1 LKGCLKIWWFGR
13 NNQEEEE
20 RKRRREN
27 VVGAKT
33 VVRTPHVLF
42 KDERITET
50 IRTTLCNLLFGY
62 QTSPCV
68 SPD

>member
-20 RKRRREN
+20 RKKKN

-33 VVRTPHVLF
+33 MVHTPHVLF
-42 KDERITET
+42 RDERIIET
-50 IRTTLCNLLFGY
+50 IGTIFCNLLFGY

>member
-20 RKRRREN
+20 RKKKI

-33 VVRTPHVLF
+33 VVHTPHVLF
-42 KDERITET
+42 RDERIIET
-50 IRTTLCNLLFGY
+50 IGTIFCNLLFGY